1 MSKKVGQKKI
11 GESLFVSVFWG
22 LKILNLMRDRDLE
35 ITTKLFDISDAIFN
49 MRDVLMQFG
58 IELGDEQLRRFMP
71 RDKNTVT
78 LYEIREIVIAF
89 VDWMLLVRRSMV
101 ARRPP
106 VEVWPHIRDSRVFDQ
121 IMVALLNRF
130 ESL

>member
-1 MSKKVGQKKI
+1 
-11 GESLFVSVFWG
+11 
-22 LKILNLMRDRDLE
+22 MRDRDLE